1 MVHGSVHLFWN
12 YSTHRHTKYFSKLLS
27 GKNKNDYKKL
37 FGNNESNNQENFDN
51 LVSSSEN
58 KLYKITNSENIK
70 EKLNLLDT
78 EIINYQKKSD
88 EIMNKINN
96 LKNTKNELNLTRI
109 NIFSEY
115 VASMINNNSEK
126 SE

>member
-1 MVHGSVHLFWN
+1 
-12 YSTHRHTKYFSKLLS
+12 
-27 GKNKNDYKKL
+27 
-37 FGNNESNNQENFDN
+37 
-51 LVSSSEN
+51 
-58 KLYKITNSENIK
+58 
-70 EKLNLLDT
+70 
-78 EIINYQKKSD
+78 
-88 EIMNKINN
+88 MNKINN